1 MQASGEKGIFFKLG
15 EVVVLFKVFSNGNFD
30 FPPQKGK
37 IFLSTFSKKRGGCFI
52 LEISSHNVCKNNI
65 KTLFCY

>member
-37 IFLSTFSKKRGGCFI
+37 IFLSTFSKKGGD
-52 LEISSHNVCKNNI
+52 V
-65 KTLFCY
+65 LF